1 MSRFRFVSDHAHA
14 YGVKRL
20 CDLAEVSRSG
30 YDKWRHRQVAPGP
43 RAARDAEL
51 LGLIR
56 QIHADSR
63 CTYGAPRVHGQL
75 RRRGHR
81 LGRKRVARLMRTD
94 GLVGVHGRKR
104 WRKGKSGNAPTVD
117 LLERDFTASPPDSR
131 WVADMTEFNT
141 GEGRYYLA
149 GIKDL
154 CTKEVVGW
162 AMSERRTAEIV
173 VDALVMA
180 LGRRGDTQADV
191 VHHADHGSPYMSL
204 AFDIA
209 ADVPGLRLSYG
220 TVGDCYDNAAM
231 ETFWASLKREIAW
244 LRGSTYFATRREA
257 RSYLFEF
264 IEVFYNRQRHQIGL
278 GDRTPIEVR
287 NDFLAVTA

>member
-1 MSRFRFVSDHAHA
+1 MSRFRFVADHCHA

-20 CDLAEVSRSG
+20 CALVEVSRAG
-30 YDKWRHRQVAPGP
+30 YYKWLARQHAPGP
-43 RAARDAEL
+43 RARRDAEL
-51 LGLIR
+51 LGFIR
-56 QIHADSR
+56 TIHADSR

-75 RRRGHR
+75 RRRGER

-94 GLVGVHGRKR
+94 GLVGVHGRKK
-104 WRKGKSGNAPTVD
+104 WRRGKDGNAPTVD
-117 LLERDFTASPPDSR
+117 LLERDFGAERPDSR

-141 GEGRYYLA
+141 GEGKYYLA

-154 CTKEVVGW
+154 CTKELVGW
-162 AMSERRTAEIV
+162 AMSERRTADIV

-180 LGRRGDTQADV
+180 LGRRGPSDSEV
-191 VHHADHGSPYMSL
+191 IHHADHGSPYLSL

-220 TVGDCYDNAAM
+220 SVGDCYDNAAM
-231 ETFWASLKREIAW
+231 ETFWASLKREIVW
-244 LRGSTYFATRREA
+244 LRGSLYFQTRRQA

-264 IEVFYNRQRHQIGL
+264 IEVFYNRQRHQSGL
-278 GDRTPIEVR
+278 GDRTPIEAR